1 MGRLPR
7 EWRSDVARWP
17 SMTPPVRGAPTA
29 PIGGTPAAPS
39 TDVPLSTALLP
50 IDAPT
55 QVHVGIG
62 QRVMVVGDLLL
73 AGNASPSSAALA
85 ANLASTL
92 DRWEGPGTVVVC
104 GNLFAGGPMLDADRV
119 REALAAH
126 AYLARAVRRFAAP
139 EGRRVIVL
147 PGWRDPQVATDPG
160 TVTELYGLGAEV
172 ATAVELHLTT
182 AAGER
187 TVLVAPGRPTEGEG
201 CRARGDAA
209 RPVGTRP
216 WLSGIDRL
224 EDPAASARFVT
235 SRTLYRRLARV
246 VWVPPLLALISAFAL
261 RMALVYHGVEHL
273 VRSSAAPSRALD
285 HAYTAS
291 WTARIGYTLAAVAA
305 LEALAASVVTV
316 ASRRAWRAAG
326 GGALPPLWGRCPAD
340 ADPAPPGALEIGGAD
355 AHDQAR
361 AVVGHGTTGLV
372 TGGGLR
378 AELTHLGTGF
388 YACAGGTTEVVREH
402 RGRLGLPPVFL
413 HHRQVSWVEL
423 ETGADLHVRLLLAES
438 DLPSSTTF
446 EQLASGHPVVK
457 NHRGSAGLRP
467 AMVASWP
474 RGPSWPPTPAVAA
487 DRVRTRRVRRLAAG
501 AIFLAGVVDL
511 VVAVSRPAAGHLH
524 LVRELL
530 PLSVAQAAGALVAL
544 AGIALIMLARGVLRG
559 QRRAWLVATAL
570 LAASLVLHLLHG
582 GSIGVLLLTAAAL
595 ALLVV
600 ERDLFG
606 AAADHG
612 STRSAFATL
621 AVGVTATVLAAW
633 AGAEAGGRWH
643 HAVLPSW
650 PLVLLAVTERLGGL
664 HTVGLPDTIDDWVS
678 PGMLA
683 VGVAL
688 AVVTLYLLT
697 RPVVDRTL
705 SSEEAGSRGLAREAP
720 EPGETAPGWSGAGRR
735 AAELRARD
743 IVRRHGTGTLDYF
756 ALRDDKRW
764 FFHRDTLVAYAV
776 YGGVCVVSP
785 DPIGPVG
792 ERSQAWHAFRR
803 HCDRRGWGLAVM
815 AAAEDWLPIYRDD
828 GMRHM
833 YLGDE
838 AVVDVQRFSLQGG
851 QMKGLRQAVNRVAR
865 YGYTVRFLDPATV
878 APEVGE
884 PLVELM
890 GANRRGD
897 HERGFSMMLGRIF
910 DRRDNGLLL
919 TVVDGPDGRPV
930 AVCQFV
936 PSGAIGGYS
945 LDLMRRDPGDHPNG
959 LIDFA
964 LCSTIEHLRQE
975 GGRGLS
981 LNFAAMRSILEGESG
996 DSVTQRVER
1005 WALRRMSGVLQIE
1018 SLWRF
1023 NAKYEPDWV
1032 PRFVVY
1038 DSPELIAPT
1047 TVAILRAESLTD
1059 VPVVGRFLVPA
1070 VARR

>member
-1 MGRLPR
+1 M
-7 EWRSDVARWP
+7 A
-17 SMTPPVRGAPTA
+17 PPARGAPA
-29 PIGGTPAAPS
+29 AAIGVFPPAPS
-39 TDVPLSTALLP
+39 VADRPQGPALLP
-50 IDAPT
+50 VGAPT
-55 QVHVGIG
+55 PVPVGIG

-73 AGNASPSSAALA
+73 NGSASASSTALA
-85 ANLASTL
+85 ADLASTL
-92 DRWEGPGTVVVC
+92 DGWEGPGTVVVC
-104 GNLFAGGPMLDADRV
+104 GNLFAGDPMLDADRV
-119 REALAAH
+119 RAALAAH
-126 AYLARAVRRFAAP
+126 PDLAGALRRFAASD
-139 EGRRVIVL
+139 GRRVVVL
-147 PGWRDPQVATDPG
+147 PGWRDPEVASDPG

-172 ATAVELHLTT
+172 APAVELRLAT

-187 TVLVAPGRPTEGEG
+187 TVLVCPGRPTEGEG
-201 CRARGDAA
+201 CRARCDAS
-209 RPVGTRP
+209 RPVGARP

-224 EDPAASARFVT
+224 EDPATSARFVT

-246 VWVPPLLALISAFAL
+246 VWVPPLLALVAALAL
-261 RMALVYHGVEHL
+261 RTTLVYHGVERL
-273 VRSSAAPSRALD
+273 VRRSAGPSRALA
-285 HAYTAS
+285 HAYTAT
-291 WTARIGYTLAAVAA
+291 WPARIGYLLAAVAV
-305 LEALAASVVTV
+305 LEALAALVVTV

-326 GGALPPLWGRCPAD
+326 GGALPPLWGSRPVDAD
-340 ADPAPPGALEIGGAD
+340 AAPPGTLEVGGVD

-361 AVVGHGTTGLV
+361 AVVGHGATGLV

-413 HHRQVSWVEL
+413 HHRQVSWIEL

-438 DLPSSTTF
+438 GLPSSATL
-446 EQLASGHPVVK
+446 ERLATGHPGSK
-457 NHRGSAGLRP
+457 RRRGPTSLHP
-467 AMVASWP
+467 EMVASWP
-474 RGPSWPPTPAVAA
+474 RGPSWPPTPAAAA

-511 VVAVSRPAAGHLH
+511 VVAVSRPAAGELRV
-524 LVRELL
+524 LREFL

-544 AGIALIMLARGVLRG
+544 AGIALVMLARGVLRG

-570 LAASLVLHLLHG
+570 LVASLVLHLLHG
-582 GSIGVLLLTAAAL
+582 GSVGVLLLTAVVL
-595 ALLVV
+595 GVLVA

-612 STRSAFATL
+612 STRSAAATL
-621 AVGVTATVLAAW
+621 ALGVTAAVLAAW
-633 AGAEAGGRWH
+633 AGAEADGRLH
-643 HAVLPSW
+643 HSVLPSW

-664 HTVGLPDTIDDWVS
+664 HTVALPDAIGDWVS

-705 SSEEAGSRGLAREAP
+705 SSEEAGSHGSSRPHPEADESAPAR
-720 EPGETAPGWSGAGRR
+720 SGAGRR

-785 DPIGPVG
+785 DPIGPVV
-792 ERSQAWHAFRR
+792 ERRQAWHAFRR
-803 HCDRRGWGLAVM
+803 YCDRRGWGVAVM
-815 AAAEDWLPIYRDD
+815 AAAEDWLPLYRDD
-828 GMRHM
+828 GMRHL

-851 QMKGLRQAVNRVAR
+851 QMKGVRQAVHRVAR
-865 YGYTVRFLDPATV
+865 YGYTVRFLNPANVT
-878 APEVGE
+878 PEVGE
-884 PLVELM
+884 PLVALM
-890 GANRRGD
+890 GHNRRGE

-919 TVVDGPDGRPV
+919 TVVDGPDGTPV
-930 AVCQFV
+930 AMCQFV

-945 LDLMRRDPGDHPNG
+945 LDLMRRDPGEHPNG

-981 LNFAAMRSILEGESG
+981 LNFAAMRSVLEGETG
-996 DSVTQRVER
+996 DGVSQRVER

-1023 NAKYEPDWV
+1023 NAKYEPDWL
-1032 PRFVVY
+1032 PRSVVY

-1047 TVAILRAESLTD
+1047 LVAILRAESLTD

-1070 VARR
+1070 AARR